1 MIGYNKEEGVAP
13 IIAMLLILAVI
24 VTVMSVYFN
33 TYVPSLKE
41 EAEIDHLSDVEKEFL
56 SFSSDLENA
65 VWQKSEGRLSRSF
78 ELGGGDVFL
87 STIKSGGVLK
97 VEEDIKLFNI
107 TITNKTTMTETT
119 YNSSLVKFSYE
130 PVSNFWQDQGY
141 SWQYGYVNL
150 TTGYGDETPLQYTDM
165 DSTIQA
171 IENDSGIFK
180 SLFDIDYMYK
190 LDFEKDSEGKYT
202 GNTSLNCTEM
212 TLTIA
217 SLEKGEK
224 DYVSGN
230 GIAMLSLETD
240 IETLSFFNETQ
251 LNFSVNND
259 FLLEANNTIWECINE
274 KLCEFNST
282 IFGNVDEVSYNHS
295 SNATRT
301 GFEELDALGI
311 TFKGDGVKVNIRQIN
326 LTVSA
331 KV

>member
-1 MIGYNKEEGVAP
+1 
-13 IIAMLLILAVI
+13 MLLILAVI

-87 STIKSGGVLK
+87 SSIKSGGVLE
-97 VEEDIKLFNI
+97 VEEDFRLFNI
-107 TITNKTTMTETT
+107 TNTTGTNYT
-119 YNSSLVKFSYE
+119 SSLVEFSYE

-150 TTGYGDETPLQYTDM
+150 TTGYGENETTPLQYTNM
-165 DSTIQA
+165 NETIQA
-171 IENDSGIFK
+171 VENDSGIFS
-180 SLFDIDYMYK
+180 SLFDMEYMYN
-190 LDFEKDSEGKYT
+190 LNFEKDTGGKYT
-202 GNTSLNCTEM
+202 GNTSLNCTKI
-212 TLTIA
+212 TLIITNF
-217 SLEKGEK
+217 EKGDK

-230 GIAMLSLETD
+230 GVAMLTLETE
-240 IETLSFFNETQ
+240 IKKRGFINETN

-259 FLLEANNTIWECINE
+259 VLLGVNKTIWKCIND
-274 KLCEFNST
+274 KLVEFNNSQ
-282 IFGNVDEVSYNHS
+282 FDNVEMVSCFPNS
-295 SNATRT
+295 IDDNI
-301 GFEELDALGI
+301 GKNLNI
-311 TFKGDGVKVNIRQIN
+311 TFKDPVKVDIQQVN
-326 LTVSA
+326 LTFSA

>member
-1 MIGYNKEEGVAP
+1 
-13 IIAMLLILAVI
+13 MLLILAVI

-41 EAEIDHLSDVEKEFL
+41 EAEIDHLSGVEKEFL

-78 ELGGGDVFL
+78 VLGGGDVFL
-87 STIKSGGVLK
+87 SSVKSGGILE
-97 VEEDIKLFNI
+97 VEEDARLFNI
-107 TITNKTTMTETT
+107 TNSTGIT

-150 TTGYGDETPLQYTDM
+150 TTGYGENETTPLQYTDM
-165 DSTIQA
+165 KETVQA
-171 IENDSGIFK
+171 VENKSGIFK
-180 SLFDIDYMYK
+180 SLFDIEYMYN
-190 LDFEKDSEGKYT
+190 LVFEKDDKGNYT
-202 GNTSLNCTEM
+202 GNTFLNCTEV

-224 DYVSGN
+224 YYVSGN
-230 GIAMLSLETD
+230 GVAMLSLETG
-240 IETLSFFNETQ
+240 IEEIFFNETQ

-259 FLLEANNTIWECINE
+259 VLMGVNNTIWECINE
-274 KLCEFNST
+274 KLVDFNSSQ
-282 IFGNVDEVSYNHS
+282 FDNVEIVSCYPD
-295 SNATRT
+295 ATDDDI
-301 GFEELDALGI
+301 GKDLDILFI
-311 TFKGDGVKVNIRQIN
+311 DPVKVTIRQVN

>member
-24 VTVMSVYFN
+24 MTVMSVYFN

-87 STIKSGGVLK
+87 SSIKSGGVLE
-97 VEEDIKLFNI
+97 VDNDTKLFEILNG
-107 TITNKTTMTETT
+107 TELSGKTLW
-119 YNSSLVKFSYE
+119 NSSLVKFSYQ

-150 TTGYGDETPLQYTDM
+150 TTGYGKDYQTPLQYTDM
-165 DSTIQA
+165 NSTIQA

-180 SLFDIDYMYK
+180 SLFDIEYRYQPF
-190 LDFEKDSEGKYT
+190 FEKNEGGSLT
-202 GNTSLNCTEM
+202 GNSSLNCTEM
-212 TLTIA
+212 TLTITN
-217 SLEKGEK
+217 LKKGEK
-224 DYVSGN
+224 NYVSGN
-230 GIAMLSLETD
+230 GVAMLSLETE
-240 IETLSFFNETQ
+240 INKRGFINETQ
-251 LNFSVNND
+251 LNFTVNDGALMGVND
-259 FLLEANNTIWECINE
+259 TIWKCIND
-274 KLCEFNST
+274 KLVDFNST
-282 IFGNVDEVSYNHS
+282 IFDNVDVISCNRS
-295 SNATRT
+295 PDAKKT
-301 GFEELDALGI
+301 GETSLDALGI
-311 TFKGDGVKVNIRQIN
+311 TFKENVSVNIKYVN